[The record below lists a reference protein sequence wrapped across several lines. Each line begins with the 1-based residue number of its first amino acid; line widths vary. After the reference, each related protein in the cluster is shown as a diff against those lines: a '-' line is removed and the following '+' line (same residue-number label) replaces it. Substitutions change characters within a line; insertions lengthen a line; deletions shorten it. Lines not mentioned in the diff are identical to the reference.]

1 MDPVG
6 EYETI
11 RAVFLSSATG
21 AVTENKNLRQFIDR
35 GLYSWATTH
44 DQFYNVGKNN
54 IPEGPSQAGSTDFRG
69 DNNIIQLIAT
79 MTLQSLTVK
88 DVAV

>member
-6 EYETI
+6 DYETI
-11 RAVFLSSATG
+11 RAVFLNSATG
-21 AVTENKNLRQFIDR
+21 AVTKNRNLRRFIDR

-44 DQFYNVGKNN
+44 DQFYNVGKNK
-54 IPEGPSQAGSTDFRG
+54 IPEGQSQAGSTDFKG

-79 MTLQSLTVK
+79 MTLQSLTVNE
-88 DVAV
+88 VAV